1 MKRKWISVLL
11 ALLCIV
17 TIFTACDGDPT
28 EETEPSGDGG
38 VQTENTDLTLPYL
51 EADSLNPFFAVSTE
65 NTALGELCYE
75 PLFRI
80 TASYTAEP
88 ALASSYKNEGAIL
101 IVTLHDRV
109 FSNGRAV
116 TAEDVVYSF
125 NKARTAQRYAK
136 VLSCFASARASNSK
150 TISFFLVAE
159 DKYAVNLLHFP
170 IVQKDTAED
179 KDKMPVGSGAY
190 QPSDKILVK
199 NPRSAVAAKQAQI
212 KLFPISDAKYEVNA
226 LEIGNLSC
234 MLTDFSNG
242 TGQRVSANTKN
253 VPLNSM
259 VYLGI
264 NCWNG
269 ALSSAAVRTAISNA
283 IDSEEVVSASYQG
296 YALPASTP
304 FNPLWAET
312 KGVKGRSTKGDTA
325 RAKSILERVGYN
337 RFNAK
342 GVRTNGTYALSYTLL
357 VNSDNSFRTAAAQK
371 IAKALNDAG
380 FTVTVKAVP
389 YAQYVSLV
397 NSSSF
402 DLYLG
407 EIKLTENMN
416 LNPFL
421 VGGEVAAKGVN
432 ASSEV
437 CLQYRSFKAGQTD
450 MSAFMEQFLTDM
462 PFVPI
467 CYREGMFAYREGFS
481 GEFPYAYCNLYAAL
495 CA

>member
-1 MKRKWISVLL
+1 MKRKWISVLVL
-11 ALLCIV
+11 LLCAATV
-17 TIFTACDGDPT
+17 FTACDGDST
-28 EETEPSGDGG
+28 EETKPSGDGG
-38 VQTENTDLTLPYL
+38 VQTEKTEMTVPYL

-65 NTALGELCYE
+65 NTALGELCFE

-80 TASYTAEP
+80 TANYEAEP
-88 ALASSYKNEGAIL
+88 ALGASYKNDGAIL
-101 IVTLHDRV
+101 IVTLADRV
-109 FSNGRAV
+109 FSNGKAV

-125 NKARTAQRYAK
+125 NKARGAQRYAK
-136 VLSCFASARASNSK
+136 VLNCFASARASSAK
-150 TISFFLVAE
+150 TVSFFLVAE

-179 KDKMPVGSGAY
+179 RDKMPVGSGAY
-190 QPSDKILVK
+190 RLSEKALVK
-199 NPRSAVAAKQAQI
+199 NSKSTAAAKREKI
-212 KLFPISDAKYEVNA
+212 NLFPISDAKYEVGA

-283 IDSEEVVSASYQG
+283 IDSEEVVSTSYQG

-304 FNPLWAET
+304 FNPLWAAAKT
-312 KGVKGRSTKGDTA
+312 VKGRSTKGDA
-325 RAKSILERVGYN
+325 ERAKSILERVGYN

-342 GVRTNGTYALSYTLL
+342 GIRTNGTYVLSYTLL
-357 VNSDNSFRTAAAQK
+357 VNSDNSFRTAAAQR
-371 IAKALNDAG
+371 IAKSLNEAG

-389 YAQYVSLV
+389 YAEYVSLV
-397 NSSSF
+397 NNSSF

-450 MSAFMEQFLTDM
+450 INAFMEQFLTDM

-495 CA
+495 CG